1 MDLHRLN
8 KYIVSLVLLNLGEQQ
23 QQSKPLWRKRWHG
36 VFLLTCSKGV
46 LLRCAY
52 FSICVPIEIPNVVVS
67 CSYFISEVS
76 CVCVIL
82 TLRSCVACSKS
93 VQKFMFELMFDI
105 HIWFFFLFHILLS
118 LSNEARSSSHFA
130 ELHQLRLWLG
140 EIRGKHLCQLSTT
153 MVNELKEVAGEWA
166 RLELGWCC

>member
-1 MDLHRLN
+1 MGLLRLN
-8 KYIVSLVLLNLGEQQ
+8 KDIVSLVLLNLGERQ
-23 QQSKPLWRKRWHG
+23 QQSKPLWRKRWHR

-82 TLRSCVACSKS
+82 TFHSCVACSKS
-93 VQKFMFELMFDI
+93 VQKFMFELMFKI
-105 HIWFFFLFHILLS
+105 NIWFFFFFFIFCFPFQMRPDPQAILLNCIS
-118 LSNEARSSSHFA
+118 CDSGLE
-130 ELHQLRLWLG
+130 
-140 EIRGKHLCQLSTT
+140 K
-153 MVNELKEVAGEWA
+153 LKANTCANSAPPWWMNSKKL
-166 RLELGWCC
+166 LESEQD